1 MSSINEFIAQ
11 VRSEGLMV
19 TNRYSVEFTLPS
31 KTKLNF
37 PGLQKILLHSESIIL
52 PGINVSTTQ
61 AKTFGEFREMPYE
74 RTFEPIQMTFY
85 VDNAMT
91 VKMLFDDWIN
101 NSIQNMTT
109 RKFNYYKEYTTDMNI
124 HVFDKNEQQRYK
136 VHLYECF
143 PKNISSVQMDN
154 NAKGE
159 PMRIVVSM
167 NYKNW
172 DSSIMD
178 ATPTDDPLEQYIN
191 TQEVPDTYYTNF
203 NTFQNNFNSF
213 ENSRNSLYSA
223 ESQSI
228 GLGSIFT

>member
-11 VRSEGLMV
+11 VKTEGLMV
-19 TNRYSVEFTLPS
+19 TNRYSVELTLPS
-31 KTKLNF
+31 ILKSTN
-37 PGLQKILLHSESIIL
+37 LQKILLHSESIVL

-74 RTFEPIQMTFY
+74 RTFEPVQMTFY

-91 VKMLFDDWIN
+91 VKMLFDEWTN

-109 RKFNYYKEYTTDMNI
+109 RKFNYYKQYTTDMVIN
-124 HVFDKNEQQRYK
+124 VFDKNEQQRYK
-136 VHLYECF
+136 VHLYECY
-143 PKNISSVQMDN
+143 PKNVASVQMDN

-159 PMRIVVSM
+159 PMRVIVSM

-172 DSSIMD
+172 DSSAMD
-178 ATPTDDPLEQYIN
+178 SLPTGDPLEQYIN

-203 NTFQNNFNSF
+203 NSYQTGFNSF
-213 ENSRNSLYSA
+213 ENARNSLYSA
-223 ESQSI
+223 ETQST

>member
-11 VRSEGLMV
+11 VKTEGLMV
-19 TNRYSVEFTLPS
+19 TNRYSVELTLPS
-31 KTKLNF
+31 ILKST
-37 PGLQKILLHSESIIL
+37 GLEKILLHSESVVL

-74 RTFEPIQMTFY
+74 RTFEPVQMTFY

-91 VKMLFDDWIN
+91 VKMLFDEWTN

-109 RKFNYYKEYTTDMNI
+109 RKFNYYKQYTTDMVIN
-124 HVFDKNEQQRYK
+124 VFDKNEQQRYK
-136 VHLYECF
+136 VHLYECY
-143 PKNISSVQMDN
+143 PKNVASIQMDN

-159 PMRIVVSM
+159 PMRVIVSM

-172 DSSIMD
+172 DSSAMD
-178 ATPTDDPLEQYIN
+178 SLPTGDPLEQYIN

-203 NTFQNNFNSF
+203 NSYQTGFNSF
-213 ENSRNSLYSA
+213 ENARNSLYSA
-223 ESQSI
+223 ETQST